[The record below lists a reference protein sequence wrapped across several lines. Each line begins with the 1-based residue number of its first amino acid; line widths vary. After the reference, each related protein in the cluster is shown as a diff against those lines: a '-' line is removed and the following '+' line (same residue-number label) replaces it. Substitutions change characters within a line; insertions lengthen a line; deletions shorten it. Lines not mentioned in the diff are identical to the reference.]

1 LGEYP
6 RGHLLR
12 LKDVPRQ
19 QEMAFAA
26 GRHKKA
32 PQGIGMAAPAID
44 FAVRVFETAEPPP
57 ELDDKSLAL
66 QIRKSLLAKF
76 LLKLGTGLIRIDA

>member
-1 LGEYP
+1 
-6 RGHLLR
+6 
-12 LKDVPRQ
+12 
-19 QEMAFAA
+19 
-26 GRHKKA
+26 
-32 PQGIGMAAPAID
+32 MAAPAID